1 MLEAILLTV
10 LACVAMFDALG
21 PKTLM
26 LTRPLLSGTAAGL
39 IVGHPTLG
47 MAIGATLELIALG
60 VYTYGGATIP
70 DYQTGAIIGTA
81 LAATGTGTI
90 PAQTAIGIAVGL
102 PAALLLASLD
112 PIGRFLPTF
121 LIHRADQYALD
132 GDARGLA
139 RMHWLGLVPWLLP
152 RAIPTFLA
160 GLALNSDTVTN
171 IQNNIPKGLVNG
183 LTFTGSL
190 LPAVG
195 FAMLLTIMP
204 LRSYWYM
211 LLIGFVLFA
220 YLKVPLVGIAL
231 FALPI
236 AIMFVLFS
244 NRSTAAGTAA
254 EAPAAI
260 PSTSPAADQEVT
272 A

>member
-10 LACVAMFDALG
+10 LACVAMYDALG
-21 PKTLM
+21 TKTLM
-26 LTRPLLSGTAAGL
+26 LTRPLLAGTAAGL
-39 IVGHPTLG
+39 IVGHPALG

-204 LRSYWYM
+204 LRNYWYM

-231 FALPI
+231 FGLPI

-244 NRSTAAGTAA
+244 NRGTAAGTAA
-254 EAPAAI
+254 EAPATA